1 MSREWSPPTAT
12 VAVVRTT
19 PPGVSVLAFMFAH
32 AVLAVAMH
40 YVTFVS
46 AIHAGLTILIAFRWA
61 LTDVRLERVA
71 YAAAYIT
78 GAEVLWR
85 MTNDQLPW
93 ELGKYAVTSICLIA
107 AFRTNGRVVAW
118 AMAAFG
124 LLLPSAWLTV
134 STYDFAEAR
143 NQLSFNLS
151 GPLAMCA
158 CAAFFSLVR
167 LSPEAVQRFCLSL
180 MAPVTG
186 IAAITFFRIVT
197 NPNLQ
202 FSHQSNFAL
211 SGGFGPNQV
220 SAALGLGCLIALL
233 FLFETSVAWYLRMV
247 AAAFALWFGLQSALT
262 FSRGGLF
269 SAGGALVA
277 GLLWR
282 AGDPRALIKSLVVGS
297 LVVTIGYTV
306 FWPQLD
312 SFTGGNLGQRFTE
325 TDTSLRAD
333 LGEADMQLWRENRLM
348 GVGPGRSK
356 LGHLD
361 DIIAHTEFTRLLSE
375 HGMFGLTAM
384 LLMAFAA
391 CYNTW
396 RGASGRE
403 KSFAASCATWAVLFM
418 LNSAM
423 RLVAPSL
430 MFGLSFATL
439 VPVGAAVVVAR
450 REPAAPRWLVVSPH

>member
-1 MSREWSPPTAT
+1 M
-12 VAVVRTT
+12 
-19 PPGVSVLAFMFAH
+19 LAFMLAH
-32 AVLAVAMH
+32 VGLAIAMH
-40 YVTFVS
+40 YVSFVS

-71 YAAAYIT
+71 YIAAYIT

-85 MTNDQLPW
+85 MTDDQLPW
-93 ELGKYAVTSICLIA
+93 ELGKYAVTVVCLIA
-107 AFRTNGRVVAW
+107 AFRTDGRVVAW
-118 AMAAFG
+118 AAAAFA
-124 LLLPSAWLTV
+124 LLLPSAWLTIAN
-134 STYDFAEAR
+134 YDAAEAR

-158 CAAFFSLVR
+158 CAAFFSRVR
-167 LSPEAVQRFCLSL
+167 FTPEGVQRWFLSL

-186 IAAITFFRIVT
+186 IAAITFFRIAT
-197 NPNLQ
+197 NPALE

-220 SAALGLGCLIALL
+220 SAALGLGCLTALL
-233 FLFETSVAWYLRMV
+233 LLFETGVAWYLRLA

-269 SAGGALVA
+269 SAGGAMIA
-277 GLLWR
+277 GLFWR
-282 AGDPRALIKSLVVGS
+282 ASDPRALFKSLAVGIV
-297 LVVTIGYTV
+297 VVTIGYTV

-312 SFTGGNLGQRFTE
+312 EFTGGNLGQRFQE

-333 LGEADMQLWRENRLM
+333 LGEADMQLWRENRVL

-361 DIIAHTEFTRLLSE
+361 DIISHTEFTRLLAE
-375 HGMFGLTAM
+375 HGMFGVAAL
-384 LLMAFAA
+384 LLMAGFA
-391 CYNTW
+391 CFNTW

-403 KSFAASCATWAVLFM
+403 KGVAASCAMWSVLFM

-430 MFGLSFATL
+430 MFGASFATL
-439 VPVGAAVVVAR
+439 IPLAATVVVKR
-450 REPAAPRWLVVSPH
+450 RDPAPRWLLVSSR